1 MGDWGLEDKLLRRNI
16 PGRYTHWDRDSDEEL
31 AQDKESEVS
40 EEEEEQVEVPQP
52 TEVPEAMRY
61 GEAPGAHRA
70 GAKGQLA
77 QYRYFKR
84 MEYQEKMLDKA
95 QRQAA
100 LFRAA
105 AGAVRDD
112 DDFLASYR
120 ERRLNELKE
129 EASKPVF
136 GSLRRDATKDDYLA
150 AIAVP
155 RVVVVVH
162 LHEPRHPACRRLED
176 ILAVLATRRK
186 DISFLS
192 MTLDEAGQTFDRDVL
207 PVLAL
212 YKDGDIVD
220 SLFCV
225 TNDLDVLSEHDDLE
239 RLIDTSAAFAKQGDD
254 VPGVVA
260 QVF

>member
-16 PGRYTHWDRDSDEEL
+16 PGRYTHWDRDSDEES
-31 AQDKESEVS
+31 AHNESEAS
-40 EEEEEQVEVPQP
+40 EEPEEPMPPQP
-52 TEVPEAMRY
+52 AEVPEALRY

-84 MEYQEKMLDKA
+84 MEYQEKMMDKA

-100 LFRAA
+100 LVRAA
-105 AGAVRDD
+105 TGAVRDD
-112 DDFLASYR
+112 FLDEYR
-120 ERRLNELKE
+120 ERRINELKE

-162 LHEPRHPACRRLED
+162 LHEPRHPACRHLED
-176 ILAVLATRRK
+176 VLAVVATRRK

-225 TNDLDVLSEHDDLE
+225 TDNLDVLSEHDDLE
-239 RLIDTSAAFAKQGDD
+239 LLIDTSAAFAKEGDHQ
-254 VPGVVA
+254 PSVVA
-260 QVF
+260 QLR